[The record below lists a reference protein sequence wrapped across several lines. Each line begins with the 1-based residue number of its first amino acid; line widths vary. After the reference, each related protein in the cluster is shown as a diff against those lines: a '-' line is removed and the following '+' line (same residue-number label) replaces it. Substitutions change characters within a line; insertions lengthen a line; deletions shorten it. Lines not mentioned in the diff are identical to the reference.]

1 LAAPEAQWPGPAL
14 HGLRPGIYKPIE
26 TGVTKEAPDA
36 TALLKACQRVNPA
49 FETLRT
55 EDVTAYTFELPA
67 APYCADTK
75 RQIDLQYLVDKHDM
89 LQKKCDILL
98 VEGAGGL
105 MVPIT
110 ETYLMIHLIKEIE
123 AKALLVS
130 SPYWHCAVLMYPLT
144 GASISMKKKKSSRRL
159 HNLITIQSFP
169 SGGVSRRDWK
179 SLSKRKQHRPPQLLK
194 DKLLITLFFEP
205 STRTRSSFEV
215 AAKRLGAS
223 VVHLDPS
230 RSSTKK
236 GESLEDTFAN
246 LCAMEPDGVII
257 RHEENEAPGQLANMQ
272 MTTVINAGAGNYAH
286 PTQALLDL
294 FTIKE
299 HFGGD
304 IEGKTIAIVGD
315 IVNSRVASSGIRLL
329 TRMGMKVVLVA
340 PKPFLPQSSDL
351 PQYENLETVLDKVDV
366 IMSLRA
372 QLERHKKPIFD
383 DYEAYAEH
391 YCITRPGHAQYRH

>member
-1 LAAPEAQWPGPAL
+1 MQHLVD
-14 HGLRPGIYKPIE
+14 
-26 TGVTKEAPDA
+26 TNNFSDA
-36 TALLKACQRVNPA
+36 
-49 FETLRT
+49 
-55 EDVTAYTFELPA
+55 
-67 APYCADTK
+67 
-75 RQIDLQYLVDKHDM
+75 QIDS
-89 LQKKCDILL
+89 LL
-98 VEGAGGL
+98 FDA
-105 MVPIT
+105 
-110 ETYLMIHLIKEIE
+110 
-123 AKALLVS
+123 A
-130 SPYWHCAVLMYPLT
+130 
-144 GASISMKKKKSSRRL
+144 
-159 HNLITIQSFP
+159 NF
-169 SGGVSRRDWK
+169 
-179 SLSKRKQHRPPQLLK
+179 KQQRPPQLLK
-194 DKLLITLFFEP
+194 GKLLITLFFEP

-236 GESLEDTFAN
+236 GESLADTFAN

-351 PQYENLETVLDKVDV
+351 PQYENLEAVLDKVDV

-391 YCITRPGHAQYRH
+391 YCITKERLGSRNILVLHPGPVMRNIDISDEVLEDPRCKVLEQVKNGVFVRMAILKLLLLDC